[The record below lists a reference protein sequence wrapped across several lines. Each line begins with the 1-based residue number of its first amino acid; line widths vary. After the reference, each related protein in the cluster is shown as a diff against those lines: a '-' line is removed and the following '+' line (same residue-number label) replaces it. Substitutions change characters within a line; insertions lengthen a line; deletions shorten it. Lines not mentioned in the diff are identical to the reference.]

1 MSILTRCYSCMDS
14 WQIPPVCRRCC
25 QSIKCPQGLMTYYHL
40 PWILL
45 MLECLPFYPQKLMVW
60 LEYLFLSQATHI
72 YWLNTLYLST
82 ELSTE
87 NTRCTEHNQ
96 WVPALKSLHSSR
108 AFLDLFLTAN
118 LPGTLHQGGFRDAGF
133 RGLFRY
139 NFSSSHQNPE
149 CRQSPHMP
157 HKASTSN
164 IKLIQISSTGDEITL
179 HTKAPH
185 LEMSYAYKGWSYVP
199 LW

>member
-1 MSILTRCYSCMDS
+1 MSPRPHDILS
-14 WQIPPVCRRCC
+14 P
-25 QSIKCPQGLMTYYHL
+25 
-40 PWILL
+40 
-45 MLECLPFYPQKLMVW
+45 
-60 LEYLFLSQATHI
+60 A
-72 YWLNTLYLST
+72 LNTSNVRVPAVLPSEVDGVTWISISESGDTHLLT
-82 ELSTE
+82 EYSVPGMVLSTE